1 MAYTEKICKGC
12 GATFMGHKRMEY
24 CEACRKHRNHT
35 EDKPS
40 WTEGICAKCGTAFTK
55 ASPNQKFCPE
65 CGIIN
70 KRQVRTR
77 VNDKYNKSAYDRF
90 EFRVPKG
97 GKNRIISHAEKQ
109 GESVN
114 QFITRAV
121 DNQIE
126 LDNSKE

>member
-1 MAYTEKICKGC
+1 MAYIEKKCKGC
-12 GATFMGHKRMEY
+12 GATFTGHKRMEY
-24 CEACRKHRNHT
+24 CEACRKQRQ
-35 EDKPS
+35 PS
-40 WTEGICAKCGTAFTK
+40 KANTDWKNGVCAKCGKDFIK

-65 CGIIN
+65 CGAIN
-70 KRQVRTR
+70 ARQVRTR
-77 VNDKYNKSAYDRF
+77 VNAKYNKSAYDRF

-97 GKNRIISHAEKQ
+97 GKDRIISHAEKQ